1 MINFKKLKE
10 IKGDA
15 SVRRFYRNKKK
26 KSIIVFASKEKAKNL
41 LAYDAINKILI
52 KNNILAPK
60 LISQNFKNHY
70 IEVDDFGEQTL
81 YKILKNK
88 KTKKYVFFQK
98 IIKTLNSLQLIKD
111 KNIANF
117 KNQNFHIKAYNKKI
131 LFNEANLFSKW
142 YAFKKLSKLDYRK
155 FKKVYCKEVK
165 ILLSK
170 LNFQNNTLVHR
181 DFHVSNLIYNKN
193 RISVIDS
200 QDVLYGNP
208 SYDLASL
215 VDDVRI
221 ETDIKIKN
229 LIYNFYISKKKVNIK
244 NFKNDFEIL
253 SVLRNLKIIG
263 IFIRL
268 AQRDQKKKY
277 LKLIPHAWHLIKL
290 RIEKNKSLIEL
301 KKNLKFY
308 FPNKI

>member
-1 MINFKKLKE
+1 MIEDIKVNTAIILCAGYGKRLNPLTHSCPKPLLK
-10 IKGDA
+10 I
-15 SVRRFYRNKKK
+15 NQ
-26 KSIIVFASKEKAKNL
+26 NTL
-41 LAYDAINKILI
+41 L
-52 KNNILAPK
+52 KNNI
-60 LISQNFKNHY
+60 NF
-70 IEVDDFGEQTL
+70 I
-81 YKILKNK
+81 
-88 KTKKYVFFQK
+88 
-98 IIKTLNSLQLIKD
+98 
-111 KNIANF
+111 
-117 KNQNFHIKAYNKKI
+117 KKI
-131 LFNEANLFSKW
+131 GV
-142 YAFKKLSKLDYRK
+142 KKIFINSFFL
-155 FKKVYCKEVK
+155 
-165 ILLSK
+165 
-170 LNFQNNTLVHR
+170 
-181 DFHVSNLIYNKN
+181 KN

-200 QDVLYGNP
+200 QDALYGNP

-290 RIEKNKSLIEL
+290 RIEKNKNLIQL